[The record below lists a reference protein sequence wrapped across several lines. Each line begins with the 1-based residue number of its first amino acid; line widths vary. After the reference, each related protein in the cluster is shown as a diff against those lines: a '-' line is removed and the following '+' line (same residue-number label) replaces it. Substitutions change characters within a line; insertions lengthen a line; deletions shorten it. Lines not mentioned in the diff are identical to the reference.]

1 MNMFRR
7 LDDAARPFARVG
19 VAAALVSLLALTG
32 CAPEAAPV
40 ASPAPT
46 VEPASPG
53 PEPAVLAVA
62 KAVIEGD
69 AFSLVLEDGTV
80 SERLSFSS
88 SPDAAAACLTAA
100 LGAEPVVEEIAEETC
115 EPAHTRTS
123 WGSDVRLISNY
134 DWLPAGQLFSIVV
147 DAETV
152 NGVAF
157 EAAGGYRVGAPSA
170 TLVASVSRDQL
181 RTFGYE
187 GSTYEYVDVDIEG
200 GSATTED
207 MDLWGSFA
215 SAKDGTINRIASPVG
230 YFIGGNCSSALA
242 FGNSGFSL
250 T

>member
-88 SPDAAAACLTAA
+88 SPDAAAASLTAA

-157 EAAGGYRVGAPSA
+157 EAAGG
-170 TLVASVSRDQL
+170 
-181 RTFGYE
+181 
-187 GSTYEYVDVDIEG
+187 
-200 GSATTED
+200 
-207 MDLWGSFA
+207 
-215 SAKDGTINRIASPVG
+215 
-230 YFIGGNCSSALA
+230 
-242 FGNSGFSL
+242 
-250 T
+250 